1 MRVEGRGVECRGRVK
16 RCGCRGESGGRDEQ
30 WMSASNVSTYMYVR
44 ISRGGRY
51 FGIVSYFQY

>member
-1 MRVEGRGVECRGRVK
+1 MK

-30 WMSASNVSTYMYVR
+30 WMSASNVRTYMYVR

-51 FGIVSYFQY
+51 FGIVSYFRC